1 MSFVYFSGASISN
14 CPQDIL
20 LGKEPC
26 HGLPRCQTTSYNS
39 GNSFDPFTVDD
50 QQQQGGGGA
59 YNWRGLQSGELRQ
72 AAPTSYTY
80 GGNQGSGNRY
90 NQLPGYRSDDPETE
104 AEDADTESDSYS
116 SSSLYGTSYIYGGA
130 NSNEYKITYSIIPI

>member
-1 MSFVYFSGASISN
+1 MDKISYSYYFSGASISN
-14 CPQDIL
+14 CPQDTL

-26 HGLPRCQTTSYNS
+26 HGLPRCRPTSYNS

-50 QQQQGGGGA
+50 QQQSGGGN

-80 GGNQGSGNRY
+80 GGGQGAPNGY
-90 NQLPGYRSDDPETE
+90 DQLPGYRSDDPETE
-104 AEDADTESDSYS
+104 DEGTTLAESSSYS
-116 SSSLYGTSYIYGGA
+116 PYGISYVYGA
-130 NSNEYKITYSIIPI
+130 QNSDE